1 MNKFEKYHAI
11 SIDNSTLKSLKYNFE
26 KSLLNKLEQFKE
38 SEIQVLVPDIIL
50 IEINKHLLQDTI
62 NARPKIEEF
71 KGIIEAN
78 YFPQLN
84 SALDAVKG
92 FSSDEIGLLV
102 KDRIQKFLDRTN
114 AVIIESSEYLNVD
127 DLIDLYKNTQIPF
140 ENNEKKKREFP
151 DAIALLSLEGYAEKN
166 DFKILTVWG
175 DKGWGTYC
183 TNSSELDVR
192 TKLSEAIEILVLQ
205 NNHDNFFKNF
215 EDGSFDKVFINA
227 LRDSLDEKISYEIG
241 EEYLEVDADSHLSV
255 SDGEVEGISFISADY
270 DQLELVEISK
280 NFCEFSIKLR
290 GVVRFS
296 VNASFSFSVWDSI
309 DKEDVY
315 LSHKSFSNE
324 FTEDFEALVNCDFDP
339 TTLQDFLNI
348 EINIED
354 FSLGNN
360 SIDFGYVEAFD
371 EDSYNDDD

>member
-11 SIDNSTLKSLKYNFE
+11 SIDNSTLKSIKYNFE

-166 DFKILTVWG
+166 DFKILTV
-175 DKGWGTYC
+175 
-183 TNSSELDVR
+183 
-192 TKLSEAIEILVLQ
+192 
-205 NNHDNFFKNF
+205 
-215 EDGSFDKVFINA
+215 
-227 LRDSLDEKISYEIG
+227 
-241 EEYLEVDADSHLSV
+241 
-255 SDGEVEGISFISADY
+255 
-270 DQLELVEISK
+270 
-280 NFCEFSIKLR
+280 
-290 GVVRFS
+290 
-296 VNASFSFSVWDSI
+296 
-309 DKEDVY
+309 
-315 LSHKSFSNE
+315 
-324 FTEDFEALVNCDFDP
+324 
-339 TTLQDFLNI
+339 
-348 EINIED
+348 
-354 FSLGNN
+354 
-360 SIDFGYVEAFD
+360 
-371 EDSYNDDD
+371 